1 MTTVPTLVVN
11 FYAGPSTG
19 KSTMCAHTF
28 AELKWRG
35 INCEMALEF
44 AKEKVWEGS
53 LDVLDDQLYIFG
65 KQYHSIHRLLGK
77 VDIILTDSPIP
88 LSLVYGHKLPQE
100 FKALV
105 LHQAQSLNNL
115 NIFLT
120 RVKKFNPAGRVQT
133 YEESLE
139 KDQQIRQMLDENNL
153 RYVVLPAE
161 RDTVKDVL
169 HFIDMA
175 YDTMRKRTDRTF
187 YPPEENQYGWKD
199 LFPNTV

>member
-1 MTTVPTLVVN
+1 MSVPTLIVN
-11 FYAGPSTG
+11 FFSGPGCG

-35 INCEMALEF
+35 TNCEMALEY
-44 AKEKVWEGS
+44 AKGKVWENS

-77 VDIILTDSPIP
+77 VDIILTDSPIA
-88 LSLVYGHKLPQE
+88 LSLVYGHKLPPE

-105 LHQAQSLNNL
+105 LHQTQALSNL

-120 RVKKFNPAGRVQT
+120 RQKKFNPAGRVQN

-139 KDQQIRQMLDENNL
+139 KDLEILRMLDENNL
-153 RYVVLPAE
+153 TYLVLPAE
-161 RDTVKDVL
+161 RDSVKDVL
-169 HFIDMA
+169 YFIDMA
-175 YDTMRKRTDRTF
+175 YETIKKRVEKPF
-187 YPPEENQYGWKD
+187 HLPEESYNVEVPRD
-199 LFPNTV
+199 SV